1 MKLPLIRQDL
11 QDFFLGIFLDKWHFL
26 RHCCY
31 MKTITQID
39 AAGRLVI
46 PKDLRK
52 KYGLEPGQR
61 VRILPGARGV
71 TLEPEH
77 PYRRFIKRGP
87 ILTIDTGAGTVP
99 IDAFDVSVMRENQLD
114 EKSHEDRR

>member
-1 MKLPLIRQDL
+1 MLKELTFSLA
-11 QDFFLGIFLDKWHFL
+11 FFLTNGIFL

-46 PKDLRK
+46 PKDFRK

-77 PYRRFIKRGP
+77 PFRRFIKRGP
-87 ILTIDTGAGTVP
+87 ILTIDTGAGTGP
-99 IDAFDVSVMRENQLD
+99 IDAFDVSVMTASIQ
-114 EKSHEDRR
+114 S